1 MVAFTTML
9 YPAEIEVALYR
20 QLLNT
25 SHDAIL
31 LLNEE
36 YLFIECNE
44 RTLSMFGVS
53 REEIIGASPTF
64 ISPTKQA
71 DGSNSVEKAQN
82 YIEQT
87 LGGNPQFFEWQ
98 HQHKNGSIIEA
109 EVMLQPLVFGN
120 KKYIQSVVRD
130 ITARKQAEKAI
141 DENERKFEILANNA
155 PALLKVANANNYYYY
170 FSKQWH
176 EFTNSTPIT
185 EQNNGWLAHIH
196 PDDLGL
202 MLATM
207 DMAFKRRKKYE
218 IQYRMHRYDGQ
229 YRLMLDSG
237 VPYTDRDGH
246 FKGYISS
253 ILDITERQQAEKHL
267 SRQLAAQATE
277 NQLLHSMQNA
287 HLLSVSLDKDGTIL
301 HCNNAF
307 EKVMEQPASSLIGK
321 KWQNFYYKN
330 TYNNNWEFTKEADL
344 VNNTEYEIVNQQG
357 QVKLL
362 KFNSI
367 FLGHSN
373 TYILIGE
380 DVTAQR
386 RTQNAQNLYYLM
398 ANLIVESTNLSTL
411 YENIHNELKKVI
423 DADNFYIALEE
434 ADGQHIRFVYYVD
447 ENFGGKVDR
456 GSRKKGNGLTEYA
469 MYQGKPLFLHEEV
482 IVQLAEKQEITVH
495 GPMPKVWL
503 GVPLKIN
510 DAVIGMIA
518 IQSFMNASAYTP
530 QDLDLLHFIS
540 GQMALAIQRKAQEE
554 KIQEQSARLN
564 AIFESSSH
572 LMWSVDRHNHLTSF
586 NKNYQQVTQYTS
598 LLPNQQQ
605 GNYIINGL
613 EQRYEAA
620 FSGKAQHFEIH
631 TLNPDSSTRW
641 LDIFLNPIHWQEN
654 YIAEVSGIAH
664 DITEKKNNEI
674 ALQEKEEKFRNIFES
689 FQDIY
694 FRTDASG
701 NFLIIS
707 PSVKEICGYTPEE
720 IIGKNINAFYIYNVR
735 RKQAIKTLYR
745 RGRIKNFE
753 VPIVAENGD
762 VLNFITNIRIIYDRN
777 HRIIGTEG
785 VARDITELKKAYEA
799 SEKAKEI
806 AERSL
811 KVKEKFLANMSHE
824 IRTPMN
830 GIIGVI
836 DLLSDTDLQPQQQE
850 YVQTIKKSS
859 ETLLNILNDILDISK
874 IEAGKMEL
882 RRTTVS
888 LSHTAEKLISLYR
901 PQANAKDLIFG
912 YTIAPDVPQFIRA
925 DETRLLQILS
935 NLTSNAIKFTDEGR
949 IKISFS
955 LVEKKN
961 NIYTIRGEVKD
972 TGIGISEAN
981 QKILF
986 EYFEQLDISSTKS
999 YGGTGLGL
1007 AISKQLTQL
1016 MKGDIGI
1023 QSIEGQGSTFWF
1035 TFQAKEAKPETF
1047 IEPQKSKK
1055 LDVIFTGERV
1065 PYLLVV
1071 DDNPINQKVASE
1083 ILKKIG
1089 CRVEVASNGIEA
1101 IEKVKSNAYSLVLM
1115 DIQMPEMDGVTATQH
1130 IRELQ
1135 LPHTPTII
1143 AMTAYSMQDDREKF
1157 LQAGMDDYIA
1167 KPINAEKLTNVI
1179 KHWLPQ
1185 SYTQVAVALA
1195 VTPNT
1200 NGILNLEVVGQLRK
1214 HLGEEFLLET
1224 FKEFEAE
1231 AAELIEICKKG
1242 AQENND
1248 KGVLSAL
1255 HTLKGNSGTM
1265 GVEKMAQKAKEIE
1278 TDVKK
1283 GEKAK
1288 LLENLAELSMAF
1300 EEFLANY
1307 ANILQAKS

>member
-1 MVAFTTML
+1 ML

-31 LLNEE
+31 LLNED

-44 RTLSMFGVS
+44 RTLTMFGVR
-53 REEIIGASPTF
+53 REEIVGASPTS
-64 ISPTKQA
+64 ISPAKQA
-71 DGSNSVEKAQN
+71 DGSSSIEKAIY
-82 YIEQT
+82 YIEQAF
-87 LGGNPQFFEWQ
+87 GGKPQFFEWQ
-98 HQHKNGSIIEA
+98 HQHKNGNIIET
-109 EVMLQPLVFGN
+109 EVMLQPLTFGD
-120 KKYIQSVVRD
+120 KSYIQSVVRD
-130 ITARKQAEKAI
+130 ITARKQAEKVI

-155 PALLKVANANNYYYY
+155 PTLLKLANANNYYYY
-170 FSKQWH
+170 FSKQWLD
-176 EFTNSTPIT
+176 FTKSTPEG
-185 EQNNGWLAHIH
+185 EQNNGWLTHIH

-218 IQYRMHRYDGQ
+218 MQYRMRRHDGEF
-229 YRLMLDSG
+229 RLMLDSG
-237 VPYTDRDGH
+237 VPYTDKTGD

-253 ILDITERQQAEKHL
+253 ILDITERQQAEEHL

-287 HLLSVSLDKDGTIL
+287 HLLSVSLDKEGTIL
-301 HCNNAF
+301 HSNNAF
-307 EKVMEQPASSLIGK
+307 EKVMEQPLCTLIGK
-321 KWQNFYYKN
+321 KWQNFWYKN
-330 TYNNNWEFTKEADL
+330 TYNTTPELSPETDL
-344 VNNTEYEIVNQQG
+344 INNTEYEIVNQYG

-367 FLGHSN
+367 FLGSSN

-380 DVTAQR
+380 DITTQR

-434 ADGQHIRFVYYVD
+434 ADGKDIRFVYYVD

-456 GSRKKGNGLTEYA
+456 GARPKSNGLTEYA
-469 MYQGKPLFLHEEV
+469 MDQGKPLFLHEE
-482 IVQLAEKQEITVH
+482 ILAQLIEQKIITVH
-495 GPMPKVWL
+495 GRMPKVWL

-510 DAVIGMIA
+510 DSVIGLIA
-518 IQSFMNASAYTP
+518 IQSFVSASTYTP
-530 QDLDLLHFIS
+530 QDLELLHFIS

-572 LMWSVDRHNHLTSF
+572 LMWSVDRQNQLTSF
-586 NKNYQQVTQYTS
+586 NKNYQTTS
-598 LLPNQQQ
+598 QHTRLLPSHPIDKLCNWPADQLQK
-605 GNYIINGL
+605 
-613 EQRYEAA
+613 RYESA
-620 FSGKAQHFEIH
+620 FEGKAQHFEIH
-631 TLNPDSSTRW
+631 ALNPDSTTRW
-641 LDIFLNPIHWQEN
+641 LEIFLNPIHWHKD

-694 FRTDASG
+694 FRTDANG

-735 RKQAIKTLYR
+735 RKQAIRSLYR
-745 RGRIKNFE
+745 KGRIKNFE

-762 VLNFITNIRIIYDRN
+762 VQNFITNIRIIYDNNNRV
-777 HRIIGTEG
+777 IGTEG
-785 VARDITELKKAYEA
+785 VARDITELKKASEA
-799 SEKAKEI
+799 SEKAKEL

-882 RRTTVS
+882 RKTTVS

-901 PQANAKDLIFG
+901 PQANTKGLVLG
-912 YTIAPDVPQFIRA
+912 YTIAPEVPQFIRA

-935 NLTSNAIKFTDEGR
+935 NLTSNAIKFTDEGS
-949 IKISFS
+949 IKVNFS
-955 LVEKKN
+955 LTEKKN
-961 NIYTIRGEVKD
+961 NVYTIRCEVKD
-972 TGIGISEAN
+972 TGIGISEEN

-986 EYFEQLDISSTKS
+986 GYFEQIDISSTKS

-1023 QSIEGQGSTFWF
+1023 ASVEGEGSTFWF
-1035 TFQAKEAKPETF
+1035 TFQVKEAKPETF
-1047 IEPQKSKK
+1047 LEPRKSKK
-1055 LDVIFTGERV
+1055 LDIVFDAESA

-1071 DDNPINQKVASE
+1071 DDNHINQKVASE

-1089 CRVEVASNGIEA
+1089 CRVEVASNGLEA
-1101 IEKVKSNAYSLVLM
+1101 IEMVKNNAYSLVLM

-1130 IRELQ
+1130 IKDLH

-1157 LQAGMDDYIA
+1157 LQAGMDDYIP
-1167 KPINAEKLTNVI
+1167 KPINAEKLTSVI

-1185 SYTQVAVALA
+1185 A
-1195 VTPNT
+1195 NT
-1200 NGILNLEVVGQLRK
+1200 RTAEAKASATTVNEILNLEVVGQLRK
-1214 HLGEEFLLET
+1214 HLGEEFLVET
-1224 FKEFEAE
+1224 FKEFEIE
-1231 AAELIEICKKG
+1231 AAELIEISKKE
-1242 AQENND
+1242 AQEGND

-1265 GVEKMAQKAKEIE
+1265 GVEQVARKAKDIE
-1278 TDVKK
+1278 TDLKNGK
-1283 GEKAK
+1283 KAK
-1288 LLENLAELSMAF
+1288 LLENLTELSMAF
-1300 EEFLANY
+1300 EDFLANY